1 MVLDKTW
8 NSEKEVKIVF
18 YKLSKFDKSWLES
31 RIWNQAKALNNVEL
45 IVDEDGEI
53 AKLFGA
59 KTLGHI
65 GAYNK

>member
-1 MVLDKTW
+1 
-8 NSEKEVKIVF
+8 VKIVF

-65 GAYNK
+65 